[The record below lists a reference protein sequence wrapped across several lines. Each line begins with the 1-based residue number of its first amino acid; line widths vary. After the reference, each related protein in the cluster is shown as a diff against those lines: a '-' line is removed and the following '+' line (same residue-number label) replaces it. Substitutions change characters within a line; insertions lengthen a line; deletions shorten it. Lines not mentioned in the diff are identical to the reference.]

1 MIEKELSITLK
12 ALAGA
17 GAFILG
23 NVVAGVCICKKNMK
37 EIAKAENQNNYSYT
51 GIFQKLR
58 LNISANVDNAYIA
71 SLSGAADIV
80 IPYPEKDRIYVE
92 LTSAFSK
99 ITVFLPE
106 NVRFVCNDFCGKK
119 TLVEEASSQSEEA
132 LPEIHLVMKCRFSKV
147 NFIRTQGEAVRVTG
161 A

>member
-1 MIEKELSITLK
+1 MIKKELSITLK

-37 EIAKAENQNNYSYT
+37 EIAKAENQNNYSYK

-71 SLSGAADIV
+71 SLSGA
-80 IPYPEKDRIYVE
+80 
-92 LTSAFSK
+92 
-99 ITVFLPE
+99 
-106 NVRFVCNDFCGKK
+106 
-119 TLVEEASSQSEEA
+119 A